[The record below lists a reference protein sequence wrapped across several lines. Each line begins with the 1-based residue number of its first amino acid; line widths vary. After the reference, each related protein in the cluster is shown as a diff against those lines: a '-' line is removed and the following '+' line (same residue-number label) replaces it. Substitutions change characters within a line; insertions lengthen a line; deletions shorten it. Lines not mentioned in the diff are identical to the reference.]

1 MAHLQKTSFTTLG
14 IFLDGFLVSPAVI
27 PKLSVPPTKQCQSMS
42 PSGYKTRTG
51 KARRNKNLR
60 KTTKTTNKWCS
71 RNRPIVASNVSM
83 VRIVSR
89 IDEYANE
96 YKQNNGDDLQRRK
109 PILCEKFS
117 DNTVV
122 SILLCAH

>member
-1 MAHLQKTSFTTLG
+1 
-14 IFLDGFLVSPAVI
+14 
-27 PKLSVPPTKQCQSMS
+27 MS